1 MWQRQDSTTD
11 QLQSV
16 AEALGEEKGAVLLA
30 WVENKGPRPEW
41 LGEALAVSNRMPG
54 ASWPSRPVNAEEE
67 TMRRP
72 LKKKAE
78 EATAAAI
85 DTLYEAPHV

>member
-16 AEALGEEKGAVLLA
+16 AEALGEKKGAVLLA

-41 LGEALAVSNRMPG
+41 LEEALAVSKQLGCLDALRLL
-54 ASWPSRPVNAEEE
+54 AF
-67 TMRRP
+67 
-72 LKKKAE
+72 KAQRK
-78 EATAAAI
+78 
-85 DTLYEAPHV
+85 